1 MAKVEE
7 IRCED
12 SRASPINQIAYNKKK
27 QNKRNHGST
36 EFFVFVD
43 YLFLAIF
50 FAFLCFIAFKIL
62 FASDSFSL

>member
-1 MAKVEE
+1 MAKVEDIHGE
-7 IRCED
+7 N
-12 SRASPINQIAYNKKK
+12 SRASPINQIANKKK

-62 FASDSFSL
+62 FVSDSFSI